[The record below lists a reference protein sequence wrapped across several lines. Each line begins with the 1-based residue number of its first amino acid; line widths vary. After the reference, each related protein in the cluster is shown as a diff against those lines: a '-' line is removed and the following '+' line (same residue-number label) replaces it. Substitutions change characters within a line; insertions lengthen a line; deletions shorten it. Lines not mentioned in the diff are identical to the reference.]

1 MKKIVQKTTL
11 RERAARGLFS
21 AERSEPRRAG
31 RRRGAL
37 RLAAAREYAARPR
50 LIGGSALS
58 RPQAELQLGMDSDTD
73 GERSPGN
80 DGPSA
85 SFSER
90 LNSVAESAGA
100 AGKSAEGAAA
110 EETSAAADQGE
121 VDPVSQ
127 P

>member
-1 MKKIVQKTTL
+1 
-11 RERAARGLFS
+11 
-21 AERSEPRRAG
+21 
-31 RRRGAL
+31 
-37 RLAAAREYAARPR
+37 
-50 LIGGSALS
+50 
-58 RPQAELQLGMDSDTD
+58 MDSDTD